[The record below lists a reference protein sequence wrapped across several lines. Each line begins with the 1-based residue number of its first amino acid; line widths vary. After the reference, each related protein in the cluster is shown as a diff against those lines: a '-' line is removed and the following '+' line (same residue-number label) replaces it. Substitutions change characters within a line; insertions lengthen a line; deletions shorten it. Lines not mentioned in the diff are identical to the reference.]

1 MTTQTVPSI
10 PFGKPMIFDEE
21 REAVDSVLRGSTLV
35 HGPRATEF
43 EMSFA
48 DYTAAKEAVS
58 VSSCTA
64 GMHLVYFALGLGLG
78 DEVIV
83 PAQTHVATAH
93 AVRLTGA
100 TPIFVDSEELTGN
113 IDSSQIERAI
123 TEKTRA
129 IAVVH
134 YLGVPADMSEI
145 MKIARARRLFVVEDC
160 ALALGARVKGTHV
173 GLLGDVGVFSFY
185 PVKHMTTTEGGM
197 IITKDVEF
205 AARLRLL
212 RAFGVD
218 RTHGERSIPGMYDTV
233 DLGFNYRM
241 SEVNA
246 AIGVVQLGRVTG
258 FLNSRRENFERLAE
272 TLEGSL
278 PKGVRILP
286 QPCNEFMQSSHY
298 CMSVMLSTA
307 LAARRV
313 EIMKYMSEHGVG
325 TSIYYPHPVPRMS
338 YYRLR
343 ARGEVQS
350 PVAATFSDQSLALP
364 VGPHLSKMDCEYVA
378 QTLLNALDE
387 IGAQL

>member
-1 MTTQTVPSI
+1 MQNIPII
-10 PFGKPMIFDEE
+10 PFGKPLLGAEE
-21 REAVDSVLRGSTLV
+21 RAAVDSVLRGSTLV
-35 HGPRATEF
+35 HGPKAVEF
-43 EMSFA
+43 EEAFA
-48 DYTAAKEAVS
+48 DFTSADAAVS

-64 GMHLVYFALGLGLG
+64 GMHLAYFALGLGPG

-100 TPIFVDSEELTGN
+100 TVVFVDSENHTGN
-113 IDSSQIERAI
+113 VDTRVLESAVTS
-123 TEKTRA
+123 KTRA

-134 YLGVPADMSEI
+134 YLGVPANMGEISEI
-145 MKIARARRLFVVEDC
+145 AKRHKLFVVEDC
-160 ALALGARVKGTHV
+160 ALALGARVMGTHV
-173 GLLGDVGVFSFY
+173 GLFGDVGVFSFY

-197 IITKDVEF
+197 IITKDAEF

-246 AIGVVQLGRVTG
+246 AIGVVQLGRVSG

-278 PKGVRILP
+278 PKGVRIVP

-307 LAARRV
+307 LATRRV

-343 ARGEVQS
+343 ATCELQT
-350 PVAATFSDQSLALP
+350 PVAARFSDQSLALP
-364 VGPHLSKMDCEYVA
+364 VGPHLSKMDCDYVA
-378 QTLLNALDE
+378 QTLLNALDKF
-387 IGAQL
+387 GAQL